1 MKNQGFKRFGLSLI
15 VLLVFISSVSY
26 VIAQEPVSTA
36 DDRVTVFMFY
46 REGCP
51 HCEEQ
56 KPDLKKLEQGYP
68 WIRVYYINAVI
79 EKDRFKRM
87 ADLYNVS
94 TSAVPMTF
102 IGDEA
107 YVGYTR
113 ENGSL
118 ERLNNAYIGYKNEIL
133 NAIIKR
139 KQELGITY
147 DPDLTA
153 SDLYEYID
161 TEIKDYSLLH
171 QILFAIFVLYILSLL
186 VFYRNVK
193 NDQKFR
199 RYWIGGLLFFA
210 IIAFF
215 ILIMTVPSSTITNF
229 AYRFPFPLFVF
240 IIALADGF
248 NPCAFTVLVILLSL
262 LTYTKNKRTMS
273 YIGSIFIITSA
284 VMYFIFIMAMIML
297 TTFAIDKWGRVIML
311 GLGLLVLAAGAI
323 NLKDYF
329 YFKKGVSLSI
339 SKKNKSR
346 IMIRARKIVNML
358 KDKNTSLLL
367 ALGGTIALAV
377 FVNLVELGCTAILP
391 LIYSSSLS
399 NSYGTQ
405 VTAAHVLWTAFY
417 AIIYIIPLLVILINF
432 IYTFKS
438 SRVSEKEGKILKLF
452 SGLLMVL
459 FGLILILRPSL
470 LTFG

>member
-1 MKNQGFKRFGLSLI
+1 VLALLI
-15 VLLVFISSVSY
+15 SHATGALAQMSGESSG
-26 VIAQEPVSTA
+26 
-36 DDRVTVFMFY
+36 DDQVTIFLFF
-46 REGCP
+46 RDGCP
-51 HCEEQ
+51 HCAEEKQ
-56 KPDLKKLEQGYP
+56 DLQKLEQGYP
-68 WIRVYYINAVI
+68 WIRVYYLNAVI
-79 EKDRFKRM
+79 EKDRFARM
-87 ADLYNVS
+87 ADIYNVS

-102 IGDEA
+102 IGDDA

-113 ENGSL
+113 DNGSL
-118 ERLNNAYIGYKNEIL
+118 EEVNNAYLGYKNQIL
-133 NAIIKR
+133 NDIVER
-139 KQELGITY
+139 KEELGITF
-147 DPDLTA
+147 DPDITA

-161 TEIKDYSLLH
+161 SEIKDYSLLH
-171 QILFAIFVLYILSLL
+171 QILLSILVLYILSLL
-186 VFYRNVK
+186 VFHRNIRH
-193 NDQKFR
+193 DMKFR
-199 RYWIGGLLFFA
+199 RHWIGGLLFYM
-210 IIAFF
+210 IIMFF
-215 ILIMTVPSSTITNF
+215 IFIMTVSSSAITNF

-297 TTFAIDKWGRVIML
+297 TTFAIDKWGTLIMMIL
-311 GLGLLVLAAGAI
+311 GFLVLAAGAI

-339 SKKNKSR
+339 SEKNKSR
-346 IMIRARKIVNML
+346 IMVKARKIVNML